1 MKREYWRYLPI
12 IWPYARK
19 HRASLVVAVVLMAMA
34 AVVTLAQPWP
44 LAFLIDGVLG
54 KKHIPR
60 FVTSFAGHS
69 TAGLILF
76 AVLAGVVVSLVAGV
90 TSLLSEAVNTRLE
103 RRLALDHRSDLY
115 AHCQTLTQAFYDNRR
130 TGDFMYRINFE
141 AQALGEI
148 AVALLPLTQSALT
161 LLGMFAI
168 TATLDLKLALMAL
181 AITPL
186 VYYATG
192 LYGKYIVPR
201 LVGVRNLEG
210 ESLGIVNETMGIL
223 RLTVGFNRQRKEYL
237 RFRHQGERATVA
249 RVHVTVA
256 QMVFSL
262 IITIC
267 TAGGTALVLFVGAHD
282 VVARRLSVGE
292 LVVLV
297 AYIGSIYSPLQNI
310 SSTMAHFQERFIAL
324 QKSRELMSSQPEFT
338 DAPDA
343 TDMARVSG
351 RVTFENVSFNYKSRT
366 STLRDISF
374 DVPAGTKVAIVG
386 PTGAGKTTLV
396 GLIPRFYDVTAGR
409 ITVDGIDIRTVT
421 QSSLRENISIVPQEP
436 VLFAGTIA
444 DNIRYGKLDATDGEV
459 EAAAQAANAHDFITA
474 LPGGYDSIVGERGV
488 NLSGGE
494 RQRIC
499 IARAFIKDAAVV
511 ILDEPTSSIDSR
523 TEAGILEALER
534 LSERRTTLLVAH
546 RLSTVR
552 GADYV
557 LVLNDGELVEQGAP
571 EELLATAG
579 LFRQLHDLQT
589 GHYPAAPR
597 ADDRSRPAPVRP
609 SIVTRPKVVVLGM
622 MSKMPVAG
630 VVWQTVHY
638 LTGLERL
645 GCDAYYVEAHA
656 RTPSMFMRT
665 DHDDGAARAATFIGQ
680 TMRRF
685 GLSDRWAFHA
695 LHDDGACYGMDLE
708 ALYAL
713 YRDAELIINLH
724 GGTKPL
730 DEHGASG
737 RLILVE
743 TDPVQLQAEL
753 HERRQAALE
762 FLEPHVGLFTFGENL
777 GRPECLVPAPEG
789 FEFLPTRQPVVLDFW
804 PPGGGPG
811 QLFTTVGNW
820 RQSWRDIELDGEYYH
835 WSKHRE
841 YEKVLE
847 LPARTTQ
854 GFELAL
860 GSFDDDDRR
869 RLEGH
874 GWHIRSAEEVSQNI
888 DTYRTYI
895 RASRAE
901 FTVAKDQNV
910 RLRTG
915 WFSDRSATYLA
926 AGRPVVTQDTGFGL
940 TLPTGRGLFAFSTL
954 EEARDAVEAINADL
968 LDHRAGAHDV
978 AREFFDHEV
987 VLSPILDRHG
997 VTRPQPRTGGQ
1008 SSEPV
1013 GAGAAPADDLII
1025 TPVRRR
1031 PTRLVDAT
1039 VRALLDRA
1047 IPVPDCPDRTTA
1059 PIASSIVVVTHD
1071 NLPFLRLCL
1080 ETVLA
1085 NTDGDAWEVI
1095 VVDNGSSDG
1104 TCDYVA
1110 ELARRIP
1117 RFRLIANTHNVGF
1130 PAAVNLG
1137 LAVATGDTLV
1147 VLNDDVALPPGWL
1160 RRLRRHIEDP
1170 TVGVVGPVTNSA
1182 PNEARVTVSY
1192 DTYGAFVAEANRRAQ
1207 AHEGERHDIPVATM
1221 FCVAMPRATFER
1233 VGPLD
1238 EGYGIGLFEDDD
1250 FAHRTREAGLR
1261 VVCAEDVLV
1270 HHFGEVS
1277 FGHLVPT
1284 GEFAVLFESN
1294 RRRFEEKFG
1303 ISWQVHRRR
1312 PDPDYDNLLNGLHRL
1327 MLSTIP
1333 EGEQVAVVSRGD
1345 AAMLSVEA
1353 RRARHFPGDG
1363 NGGWAGSHPGD
1374 SGEAIRLLEAERALG
1389 TQWLVIPTT
1398 SSWWLEHYDGFAH
1411 YLGEHYRTEATD
1423 EAGQVVSLR
1432 RALPAAL
1439 TQPACI
1445 LGMHR
1450 SGTSL
1455 VARALNVLG
1464 IDLGPPETMLEAN
1477 RLNPLGFWEHRDILA
1492 VNDELLAALRGT
1504 WDHPPLM
1511 PPDWHNASNL
1521 DGLRDRAVAILTR
1534 DFVGAPRW
1542 GWKDPRSC
1550 LTWPFWRSLVPD
1562 ARVVLCIRH
1571 PVAVARSLEHAMG
1584 FKAALRLWHR
1594 YTAAALDNTAGSE
1607 RELIMTERI
1616 VDDPRGGVD
1625 LLARFLG
1632 ASTDA
1637 PARRA
1642 AMAVIEPMQW
1652 HHRADADDGHVP
1664 EGRSEAIA
1672 LYHLLRDG
1680 GLPDDNETGR
1690 LSGTRGERIE
1700 LAGHARG

>member
-19 HRASLVVAVVLMAMA
+19 HRASLVVAVFLMATA

-44 LAFLIDGVLG
+44 LAFLVDGVLG
-54 KKHIPR
+54 KKHIPG
-60 FVTSFAGHS
+60 FVTSFAGHN

-76 AVLAGVVVSLVAGV
+76 AVLAGVAVSLVSGV

-161 LLGMFAI
+161 LLGMFVI

-223 RLTVGFNRQRKEYL
+223 RLTVGFNRQRREYL

-249 RVHVTVA
+249 RVHVTIA

-324 QKSRELMSSQPEFT
+324 QKSRELMTSQPEFT
-338 DAPDA
+338 DAQDA
-343 TDMARVSG
+343 TDLARVNG

-409 ITVDGIDIRTVT
+409 IMLDGIDIRTVT
-421 QSSLRENISIVPQEP
+421 QWSLRENISIVPQEP

-444 DNIRYGKLDATDGEV
+444 DNIRYGKLDATDEEI
-459 EAAAQAANAHDFITA
+459 EAAARAANAHDFICE
-474 LPGGYDSIVGERGV
+474 LPGGYESIVGERGV

-499 IARAFIKDAAVV
+499 IARAFIKDAPVV

-534 LSERRTTLLVAH
+534 LSERRTTFLVAH

-552 GADYV
+552 GADHV
-557 LVLNDGELVEQGAP
+557 LVLNNGELVEQGAS
-571 EELLATAG
+571 EELLAADG

-589 GHYPAAPR
+589 GHYPSVPKADDQAAP
-597 ADDRSRPAPVRP
+597 AQVRP
-609 SIVTRPKVVVLGM
+609 GIITRPKVVVLGM

-656 RTPSMFMRT
+656 RAPSMFMES

-685 GLSDRWAFHA
+685 GLSDRWAYHA
-695 LHDDGACYGMDLE
+695 LHDDGACYGIDLE
-708 ALYAL
+708 TLHAL
-713 YRDAELIINLH
+713 YRDADLIINLH

-743 TDPVQLQAEL
+743 TDPVQLQVEL

-762 FLEPHVGLFTFGENL
+762 FLEPHVGLFTFGENI
-777 GRPECLVPAPEG
+777 GRPECPLPAPEG
-789 FEFLPTRQPVVLDFW
+789 VEFLPTRQPIVLDFW
-804 PPGGGPG
+804 PPGGGAG
-811 QLFTTVGNW
+811 HLFTTVGNW
-820 RQSWRDIELDGEYYH
+820 RQSWRDVELDGETYH
-835 WSKHRE
+835 WSKHHE

-854 GFELAL
+854 DFELAL
-860 GSFDDDDRR
+860 GSFDDEDRR
-869 RLEGH
+869 RLEDH
-874 GWHIRSAEEVSQNI
+874 GWSIRSAEEVSQNI

-910 RLRTG
+910 RLQTG

-940 TLPTGRGLFAFSTL
+940 RLPTGRGLFAFSTL
-954 EEARDAVEAINADL
+954 EEAHDAVEAINGDL
-968 LDHRAGAHDV
+968 VDHRAGAYDV

-987 VLSPILDRHG
+987 VLSPILDQLG
-997 VTRPQPRTGGQ
+997 VTRSRARTGGPT
-1008 SSEPV
+1008 SEPV
-1013 GAGAAPADDLII
+1013 AVRAAPPDDLTI

-1031 PTRLVDAT
+1031 PTRLPDAT

-1047 IPVPDCPDRTTA
+1047 VPVPDDPDRACA
-1059 PIASSIVVVTHD
+1059 PVASSIVVVTRD

-1080 ETVLA
+1080 ESILA
-1085 NTDGDAWEVI
+1085 NTEGNAWEVI

-1110 ELARRIP
+1110 ELARRVP
-1117 RFRLIANTHNVGF
+1117 HFRLIPNTHNVGF
-1130 PAAVNLG
+1130 PAAANMG
-1137 LAVATGDTLV
+1137 LAVANGVTLV

-1160 RRLRRHIEDP
+1160 RRLRRHLEDP

-1182 PNEARVTVSY
+1182 PNEARVTVTY
-1192 DTYGAFVAEANRRAQ
+1192 DTYGAFVAEANCRAQ

-1221 FCVAMPRATFER
+1221 FCVAMRRGTFER

-1238 EGYGIGLFEDDD
+1238 EGYGMGLFEDDD
-1250 FAHRTREAGLR
+1250 FAHRTRAASLS

-1277 FGHLVPT
+1277 FGRLVAT

-1303 ISWQVHRRR
+1303 VSWKAHQRR
-1312 PDPDYDNLLNGLHRL
+1312 PDPEYDNLLDGLHRL

-1345 AAMLSVEA
+1345 AAMLSVEG
-1353 RRARHFPGDG
+1353 RVGRHFPGDAD
-1363 NGGWAGSHPGD
+1363 GGWIGNHPGD

-1389 TQWLVIPTT
+1389 TRWLVIPKT
-1398 SSWWLEHYDGFAH
+1398 SSWWLEHYDGFAD
-1411 YLGEHYRTEATD
+1411 YLADNYRTEATG
-1423 EAGQVVSLR
+1423 EAGRVMSLR
-1432 RALPAAL
+1432 RALPTPLAA
-1439 TQPACI
+1439 PVCI
-1445 LGMHR
+1445 VGMHR

-1455 VARALNVLG
+1455 VSRALNILG
-1464 IDLGPPETMLEAN
+1464 VDLGPPEAMLEAN
-1477 RLNPLGFWEHRDILA
+1477 RFNPLGFWEHRDILA
-1492 VNDELLAALRGT
+1492 VNDELLAALGGT
-1504 WDHPPLM
+1504 WDRPPLM
-1511 PPDWHNASNL
+1511 PTNWHNAPDL

-1534 DFVGAPRW
+1534 DFGRVPLW

-1562 ARVVLCIRH
+1562 VRVVLCVRH

-1584 FKAALRLWHR
+1584 FKAALRLWRR
-1594 YTAAALDNTAGSE
+1594 YTASVLDNTSGSE
-1607 RELIMTERI
+1607 RVLIVSERL
-1616 VDDPRGGVD
+1616 VDDPLGGID
-1625 LLARFLG
+1625 ALARFLG
-1632 ASTDA
+1632 VPADA
-1637 PARRA
+1637 PTRRA
-1642 AMAVIEPMQW
+1642 AAASITPTQW
-1652 HHRADADDGHVP
+1652 HHRAVADDGHIS
-1664 EGRSEAIA
+1664 EGSSEAIS
-1672 LYHLLRDG
+1672 LYHMLRDR
-1680 GLPDDNETGR
+1680 GLPNHHETEE
-1690 LSGTRGERIE
+1690 LSRIRAEHIE